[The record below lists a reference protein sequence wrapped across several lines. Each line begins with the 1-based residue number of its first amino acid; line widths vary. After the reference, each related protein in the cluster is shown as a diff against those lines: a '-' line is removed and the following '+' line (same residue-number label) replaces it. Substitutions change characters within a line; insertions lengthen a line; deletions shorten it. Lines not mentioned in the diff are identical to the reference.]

1 MARDQF
7 IVWGLNSG
15 NRLYI
20 LKHIANRLIRVA
32 ELRKIENSVGIM
44 KFDNHY
50 EVNDILLL
58 NFLYK
63 NNQKIKNQILFKIKM
78 YKWYKK
84 VRFFFKS

>member
-1 MARDQF
+1 
-7 IVWGLNSG
+7 
-15 NRLYI
+15 
-20 LKHIANRLIRVA
+20 
-32 ELRKIENSVGIM
+32 M

-63 NNQKIKNQILFKIKM
+63 KNQKIKNQILFKIKM

-84 VRFFFKS
+84 VRFFSKVD

>member
-1 MARDQF
+1 
-7 IVWGLNSG
+7 
-15 NRLYI
+15 
-20 LKHIANRLIRVA
+20 
-32 ELRKIENSVGIM
+32 M

-63 NNQKIKNQILFKIKM
+63 KNQKIKNQTLFKIKM